1 MSCYRPLPSLSLS
14 TSLYG
19 LSPSRPRRDYTVS
32 CRSARVP
39 SSDTIVCHV
48 IMDSWLCT
56 IHHHASSSLVRPLG
70 ELWRDPVLTQIP
82 HKSKKEKKEEKRQT
96 HLAND
101 PGNTHGNKK
110 KKGKE
115 GSPTS
120 PTNPTSPTTPADVAV
135 AEKPGA

>member
-1 MSCYRPLPSLSLS
+1 MASHLSAPDQTMPSSLA
-14 TSLYG
+14 G
-19 LSPSRPRRDYTVS
+19 L
-32 CRSARVP
+32 CAP
-39 SSDTIVCHV
+39 SSDNIVSHATI
-48 IMDSWLCT
+48 DSWLST
-56 IHHHASSSLVRPLG
+56 IHHQASSSLVRPQD
-70 ELWRDPVLTQIP
+70 ELWRDPVLTQTP

-96 HLAND
+96 HLATD